1 MSIFHDLDEVDDL
14 LRARQES
21 NNLNA
26 DIFFHLLNQ
35 CDIFVKNKTTNDI
48 INLRHFSTLNSTNIN
63 TYDLAKNL
71 KDITLTKDTDVA
83 NNNIA
88 KLALIKYVMRSWPL
102 FNLSIQQTTNNS
114 LIMITE
120 GISHYEFLL
129 DYEPADGINKEL
141 PGIIVSKN

>member
-120 GISHYEFLL
+120 GISHYEF
-129 DYEPADGINKEL
+129 
-141 PGIIVSKN
+141 